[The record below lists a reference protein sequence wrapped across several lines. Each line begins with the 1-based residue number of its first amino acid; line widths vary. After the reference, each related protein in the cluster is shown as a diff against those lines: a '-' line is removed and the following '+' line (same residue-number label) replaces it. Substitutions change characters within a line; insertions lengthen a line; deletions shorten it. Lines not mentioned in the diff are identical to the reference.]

1 MIIIVIITIKRQT
14 NMTSIQ
20 EIIGKTKFTKP
31 DLINKCKELGISG
44 YSGLKKN
51 ALILKIEQFVV
62 NTPFETDIEL
72 TTEEQE
78 IVENLNENIE
88 NKDET
93 LKNKSKTRDVETQVK
108 PNDLKK
114 KEDIASIHFQ
124 IIDKVKLDKTRDISK
139 LLLKIIN
146 NSNKYKLGD
155 IILNEIGITKYNK
168 KECISLECLDIICRD
183 GNGDKKKLF
192 NFDTITT
199 EEFIEEHSYLKN
211 INYDTIIMDM
221 DSKFKVEEFSS
232 PIIDLSIF
240 YARINEKHHMLETI
254 YEFIDP
260 PYPVLSTNEVIHN
273 PNYFYY

>member
-1 MIIIVIITIKRQT
+1 
-14 NMTSIQ
+14 MTSIQ

-31 DLINKCKELGISG
+31 DLINKCKELGIRG

-51 ALILKIEQFVV
+51 ELILKIEQFVV
-62 NTPFETDIEL
+62 NTTENSDTEL
-72 TTEEQE
+72 TLEEQE

-183 GNGDKKKLF
+183 GVGNGCCDGDKKKLVNF
-192 NFDTITT
+192 NTITET
-199 EEFIEEHSYLKN
+199 VFLEEHSYLKN
-211 INYDTIIMDM
+211 INYDDVIMDM
-221 DSKFKVEEFSS
+221 DYKFEVDEFKS
-232 PIIDLSIF
+232 PIIDLCIF
-240 YARINEKHHMLETI
+240 YAKMNEKHHMLETI
-254 YEFIDP
+254 YEFNDP
-260 PYPVLSTNEVIHN
+260 PYPVLSNNEVLHD
-273 PNYFYY
+273 PYYIY